1 VSSRS
6 AVLKPRHRRNYTEP
20 MARVLIAEDET
31 IIRLDLAEMLARAGF
46 HVCGEARDGVEAVEL
61 ARSEQPDVAV
71 LDVKMPRL
79 DGIEAARRILDER
92 PIPIVMLTAYGQE
105 ELVSRA
111 VEAGVFGYLVKPFR
125 ETDLVPAIQTARARH
140 EELAAARS
148 ESDSLAEA
156 LAARKAIERA
166 KGLLMEKEGITEQVA
181 FARLRRASQVSGKP
195 LRSVAEALVAT
206 LEGGS
211 E

>member
-1 VSSRS
+1 
-6 AVLKPRHRRNYTEP
+6 

-148 ESDSLAEA
+148 EADSLAEA

-195 LRSVAEALVAT
+195 LRVVAEALIAT
-206 LEGGS
+206 LEVGS